1 MAGNIDHRNNIMSQW
16 NSGDKAGALAY
27 MKSYF
32 DGVAAGDAGHLPAL
46 LSMYNKAM
54 SSKLQVDID
63 AYNTYVAS
71 FLNGVGYPFSIDVIN
86 AYGQKYLNGTYYI
99 TQVVTNTG
107 IVAPATNPAATP
119 ISTSTSTSTT
129 TAPTSGA
136 TTSTPTTATTA
147 KTTTSGA
154 NTPTKSNALP
164 IVIGVLFVAGII
176 GLVIYKMKH
185 KKK

>member
-107 IVAPATNPAATP
+107 IVAPATNPVAMP
-119 ISTSTSTSTT
+119 TSTT

-136 TTSTPTTATTA
+136 PTSTPTTATAA

-154 NTPTKSNALP
+154 NTPAKSNALP

>member
-1 MAGNIDHRNNIMSQW
+1 MAGNIDHRNAIMSKW
-16 NSGDKAGALAY
+16 NNGEKTPALEY

-107 IVAPATNPAATP
+107 IVAPATNPAAMP
-119 ISTSTSTSTT
+119 TSTT
-129 TAPTSGA
+129 TDPTSGA
-136 TTSTPTTATTA
+136 PTSTPTTATAA
-147 KTTTSGA
+147 KTPA
-154 NTPTKSNALP
+154 KSNALP